1 MALSTN
7 PDLILLDEPTAG
19 MTREETTEA
28 VELINRVTTGKTLII
43 IEHDMDVVFSL
54 ADKVTV
60 LQNGLV
66 LVSDKPQIVRDDQR
80 VKDAYLG
87 NE

>member
-1 MALSTN
+1 
-7 PDLILLDEPTAG
+7 
-19 MTREETTEA
+19 
-28 VELINRVTTGKTLII
+28 
-43 IEHDMDVVFSL
+43 MDVVFSL